1 MVAIGYFLGPEEH
14 SSSELVAMAVAAE
27 RAGFTK
33 ASIADHYHPWLPEQ
47 GHSPFVWSVLGAL
60 AEATRDLEITTAVV
74 CPTVRIHPAIVA
86 QASATAQQ
94 LLGGRLRLG
103 VGAGEALNE
112 HITGQRWPSPG
123 VRVDMLAE
131 AVDIIRRLWSGQTVN
146 HHGPH
151 YTVENA
157 RLWTLPDAP
166 PSLLMSAPGPDSS
179 ALAARVAEGF
189 YASRPDKEALRRY
202 REHGGKGPAVGQL
215 KVCYDEDEERA
226 VATTHA
232 MWRHELIAG
241 RVAQE
246 LPSTTYFQEMA
257 SIVTPAMV
265 AERYACGSSLDR
277 HLAAIQ
283 RYVDA
288 GFDEVHVMQV
298 GPRQQEMI
306 DFYAQHV
313 LPEFA

>member
-1 MVAIGYFLGPEEH
+1 MVTIGYFLSSEEH
-14 SSSELVAMAVAAE
+14 SGSELVTMAAAAE

-33 ASIADHYHPWLPEQ
+33 ASISDHYHPWLSEQ
-47 GHSPFVWSVLGAL
+47 GNSPFVWPVLGAM
-60 AEATRDLEITTAVV
+60 AEATRHLEITTAVV
-74 CPTVRIHPAIVA
+74 CPTVRMHPAIVA

-103 VGAGEALNE
+103 VGTGEALNE
-112 HITGQRWPSPG
+112 HITGRRWPPPR

-131 AVDIIRRLWSGQTVN
+131 AVDVIRRLWSGQTVN

-157 RLWTLPDAP
+157 RLWTLPDTP
-166 PSLLMSAPGPDSS
+166 PPLLMSAFGSTS
-179 ALAARVAEGF
+179 IALATRVADGF
-189 YASRPDKEALRRY
+189 YVPRLAGEALGRY

-226 VATTHA
+226 VATAHA
-232 MWRHELIAG
+232 LWRHELIPGPA
-241 RVAQE
+241 AQD
-246 LPSTTYFQEMA
+246 LPTPTHFNEAA

-265 AERYACGSSLDR
+265 AERYACGPSLDR
-277 HLAAIQ
+277 HLEAIR
-283 RYVDA
+283 RYADA
-288 GFDEVHVMQV
+288 GFDEVHVMQI

-306 DFYAQHV
+306 DFYARRV